1 MNRQIAS
8 SLLLAAGL
16 LLVVLGIVFRGTQV
30 HAAGATGALSCGSV
44 ASPDSSQATH
54 DGYVAEF
61 TGTQAGVLPSI
72 SLSKVNE
79 ATCADAISTRTT
91 WTWVLIG
98 AGVVALAG
106 ALFTFTYSPA
116 GRRPATA

>member
-16 LLVVLGIVFRGTQV
+16 LLVVLGIVFRGTEV
-30 HAAGATGALSCGSV
+30 RTTGPTGALSCGSV

-54 DGYVAEF
+54 DGLVAGFE
-61 TGTQAGVLPSI
+61 T
-72 SLSKVNE
+72 SLRIGFDKTNE
-79 ATCADAISTRTT
+79 AACADAISTRTT

-98 AGVVALAG
+98 AGVGALAG

-116 GRRPATA
+116 RRRPATA